1 LPGRE
6 LVRSDLEKA
15 LSTWTHK
22 GKTKGYPA
30 SAQEIDELVLLYD
43 QYDTGNGKSAAQLKG
58 KALED
63 ALLKATHDAFDQL
76 AERRRL
82 AFIRE
87 ELMADIDRCP
97 ICGILPVRELDH
109 FLPRSKYKAL
119 SIYRRNL
126 IPLCHDCNNIKSN
139 RAGGEAGD
147 FVHAY
152 FDTLPDR
159 DLIVA
164 DTAIQGD
171 VLDISFRV
179 VNDSDIDQTIILKLR
194 NQLSTLK
201 LSARFRREINTYL
214 SSLASSLH
222 ILWDTLGEQGVR
234 IVLEKQIVTEIA
246 THHRNDWRVATLR
259 SVANNTAFC
268 SGGFRDVY
276 PQVPSAPLVEAS
288 QGDGA

>member
-1 LPGRE
+1 MRNLPLPGRGA
-6 LVRSDLEKA
+6 VRSDLEKA
-15 LSTWTHK
+15 LSTWTHN
-22 GKTKGYPA
+22 GETKGYAA
-30 SAQEIDELVLLYD
+30 SPQQVEELLLLYD
-43 QYDTGNGKSAAQLKG
+43 QYDTGNGKPTAQLKG
-58 KALED
+58 EALDD

-82 AFIRE
+82 GFIRK
-87 ELMADIDRCP
+87 ELMAEIDRCP

-126 IPLCHDCNNIKSN
+126 VPLCHDCNNIKSN

-152 FDTLPDR
+152 FDRLPDR

-164 DTAIQGD
+164 DTVIRGNI
-171 VLDISFRV
+171 LDISFRV
-179 VNDSDIDQTIILKLR
+179 VDDLDIDQTIVLKLR

-214 SSLASSLH
+214 SSLACSLH
-222 ILWDTLGEQGVR
+222 ILWGTLGENGVR
-234 IVLEKQIVTEIA
+234 ILLEKQIITEIA

-259 SVANNTAFC
+259 SVADNPSFC

-276 PQVPSAPLVEAS
+276 PQVPGAPLL
-288 QGDGA
+288 